1 MNLDYLK
8 SVRDFDLV
16 VDHLLIVLAESGL
29 QIDFDKEW
37 MGYVYR
43 ADRREEYQNETYYK
57 HHIPLEVTPCIADP
71 KSTERIVQ
79 AIDNNALA
87 RLKSATNYVDHHCP
101 KLRKTLGLVL
111 KNGATRR
118 FASYMAELKSLLEKE
133 LLQRSKRSLIP
144 RRSKPRLTWRGT
156 ATTARGTRP

>member
-79 AIDNNALA
+79 AIDNNALT

-118 FASYMAELKSLLEKE
+118 FDSYLAVLRDMLEDE
-133 LLQRSKRSLIP
+133 LLRRSGRALLPKRS
-144 RRSKPRLTWRGT
+144 RPRLTWRGT
-156 ATTARGTRP
+156 TTTGSETNS